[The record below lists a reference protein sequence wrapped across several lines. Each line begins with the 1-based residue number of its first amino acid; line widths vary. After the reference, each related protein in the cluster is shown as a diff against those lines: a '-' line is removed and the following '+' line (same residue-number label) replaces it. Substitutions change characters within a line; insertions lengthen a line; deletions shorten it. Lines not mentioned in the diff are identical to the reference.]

1 MMMSWDS
8 DWHSTD
14 KYRTWR
20 PADMQIDPTTY
31 ADLSI
36 FPAEDASSIF
46 HRLDFTRTQSG
57 KDALLHAFKHP
68 LKTQEEI
75 QATQTI
81 LQAIREKISQWP
93 ERVTNGTLLVV
104 EKFLDY
110 HMDAMPATPDLLQSS
125 VYRLL
130 HGPDFSLARYS
141 LTHIVDLIK
150 GLKAITDLFPHQE
163 WPDRLARNLTHTRR
177 LLQHRQLEALL
188 QRAEGKAFDTRETIR
203 YARFFHQVYHRQT
216 QELVQLFGTWD
227 AWYSMAKAMDA
238 YGLVFP
244 EVTHQPTPCLE
255 AEGLF
260 HLLLS
265 HPVPYDI
272 SMDAQAH
279 FIFLTGA
286 NMAGKSTCI
295 KAVGLATFLAHLGMG
310 VPAQRMRLSVFDG
323 ILSNINVSDN
333 IAKGESYFYNE
344 VHRIR
349 QTIETVREGRRW
361 LVLIDEIFK
370 GTNIQDAMKC
380 SLAVIRGLL
389 RIRQTLF
396 ILSTHLYEIGEDLKE
411 EPAIRFRHF
420 ETSIIND
427 QLTFHYQL
435 KEGISQDRFG
445 YLLLQQ
451 EGVVRLL
458 DEL

>member
-1 MMMSWDS
+1 
-8 DWHSTD
+8 
-14 KYRTWR
+14 
-20 PADMQIDPTTY
+20 MQIDPTTY

-36 FPAEDASSIF
+36 FLAEEDSSIF

-57 KDALLHAFKHP
+57 KDILLQAFKHP

-75 QATQTI
+75 QATQAI

-110 HMDAMPATPDLLQSS
+110 PMDAMPASPARFQSS
-125 VYRLL
+125 LYRLL

-141 LTHIVDLIK
+141 LTHVVDLVR
-150 GLKAITDLFPHQE
+150 GLKAITDLFPQQA
-163 WPDRLARNLTHTRR
+163 WPEQLARTLARTCS
-177 LLQHRQLEALL
+177 LLQHRQLTALL
-188 QRAEGKAFDTRETIR
+188 ERAEGTAFNTSETIR
-203 YARFFHQVYHRQT
+203 YARFFHQAFHRQT
-216 QELVQLFGTWD
+216 QELIQLFGRWD

-244 EVTHQPTPCLE
+244 EVTHEPTPRLE

-272 SMDAQAH
+272 CMDAQAH

-349 QTIETVREGRRW
+349 QTIETIRDGRRW

-396 ILSTHLYEIGEDLKE
+396 ILSTHLYEIGEDLKD
-411 EPAIRFRHF
+411 EPTIRFRHF
-420 ETSIIND
+420 QTSIIDD

-435 KEGISQDRFG
+435 REGISQDRFG

-451 EGVVRLL
+451 EGVVGLL
-458 DEL
+458 EAL